1 MNKTID
7 QLKEKMD
14 KAIEAL
20 KNTLA
25 TINTG
30 RATPLLL
37 EKVQVEYYGS
47 PMPVNQ
53 VASIS
58 VSEGRQ
64 LVIKPFDRSIIK
76 DIEKGIS
83 AADLGFNVQNDGEL
97 IRINVPPLTQ
107 ERRQEYAK
115 LAHKYGEEA
124 KVAIRNIRRDGN
136 DTIKKNKELTEDQV
150 KQGQEKVQKIT
161 DEYVKKIDSLIAE
174 KSKEITTI

>member
-1 MNKTID
+1 MKTI
-7 QLKEKMD
+7 LNTTTEKMN

-20 KNTLA
+20 KSTLA

-47 PMPVNQ
+47 LMPVNQ

-76 DIEKGIS
+76 DIEKAIS
-83 AADLGFNVQNDGEL
+83 QADLGFNVQNDGEL
-97 IRINVPPLTQ
+97 IRINIPPLTQ

-115 LAHKYGEEA
+115 IAHKYGEES
-124 KVAIRNIRRDGN
+124 KVAVRNVRRDAN
-136 DTIKKNKELTEDQV
+136 DAIKKNKELTEDQS
-150 KQGQEKVQKIT
+150 KNGQEEVQKLT
-161 DEYVKKIDSLIAE
+161 DEFIKKIDVLVKE
-174 KSKEITTI
+174 KEKEITTI

>member
-1 MNKTID
+1 METI
-7 QLKEKMD
+7 LKQVQEKME
-14 KAIEAL
+14 KGIEIL
-20 KNTLA
+20 KGALA

-37 EKVQVEYYGS
+37 EKVNVEYYGS
-47 PMPVNQ
+47 EMPINQ

-76 DIEKGIS
+76 DIEKAILQ
-83 AADLGFNVQNDGEL
+83 ADLGFNVQNDGEL
-97 IRINVPPLTQ
+97 IRINIPPLTQ

-115 LAHKYGEEA
+115 VAHKYGEEA
-124 KVAIRNIRRDGN
+124 KVAIRNVRRDGN
-136 DTIKKNKELTEDQV
+136 DAIKKNKEFTEDQS
-150 KQGQEKVQKIT
+150 KNGQEKVQKLT
-161 DEYVKKIDSLIAE
+161 DEFVKKIDTIVAE

>member
-1 MNKTID
+1 MNTI
-7 QLKEKMD
+7 LKQTSEKMD

-20 KNTLA
+20 KSTLA

-47 PMPVNQ
+47 EMPVNQ

-76 DIEKGIS
+76 DIEKSI
-83 AADLGFNVQNDGEL
+83 AQADLGFNVQNDGEL
-97 IRINVPPLTQ
+97 IRINVPPLTSD
-107 ERRQEYAK
+107 RRQEYAK
-115 LAHKYGEEA
+115 VAHKYGEDA

-136 DTIKKNKELTEDQV
+136 DAIKKNKEFTEDQV
-150 KQGQEKVQKIT
+150 KQGQEKVQKLT
-161 DEYVKKIDSLIAE
+161 DEYVKKIEGLVAE
-174 KSKEITTI
+174 KSKEITSI

>member
-1 MNKTID
+1 MKTI
-7 QLKEKMD
+7 LNTTTEKMN

-20 KNTLA
+20 KATLA

-47 PMPVNQ
+47 LMPVNQ

-76 DIEKGIS
+76 DIEKAIS
-83 AADLGFNVQNDGEL
+83 QADLGFNVQNDGEL
-97 IRINVPPLTQ
+97 IRINIPPLTQ

-115 LAHKYGEEA
+115 VAHKYGEES
-124 KVAIRNIRRDGN
+124 KVAVRNIRRDAN
-136 DTIKKNKELTEDQV
+136 DAIKKNKELTEDQS
-150 KQGQEKVQKIT
+150 KNGQEEVQKLT
-161 DEYVKKIDSLIAE
+161 DEFIKKIDVLVKE
-174 KSKEITTI
+174 KEKEITTI